1 MADEQTPNTPSTEG
15 AQAPDAVA
23 AKPTSDEPRE
33 ESSPSWWSRMFN
45 RRPAQETPTGD
56 GESAEASSTSER
68 LSLTQEEL
76 ERRVQSETDRREAKR
91 AAEQRAESRKKL
103 RDEDPWAFAEQ
114 ERKAEQEAEQSQGL
128 QSFFANVGTQHDRIA
143 IDPLMEALPLK
154 ERERIMQIEGAGRGL
169 DGRKIVVNEALKALE
184 KHWKAEGEKDAEA
197 KLRRNQAFRKQLLS
211 EARGGVAEPELLPA
225 YDGSAADK
233 TVSDIF
239 RDYYGVGGRHNSAG

>member
-15 AQAPDAVA
+15 AQVPDAVA
-23 AKPTSDEPRE
+23 AEPVSDESRE
-33 ESSPSWWSRMFN
+33 GSSPSWWSRMFN
-45 RRPAQETPTGD
+45 RRPGQETPTGD

-76 ERRVQSETDRREAKR
+76 DRRVQAETDRREAKR

-128 QSFFANVGTQHDRIA
+128 QSFFANVGTHHDRIA
-143 IDPLMEALPLK
+143 IDPLMEALPVK
-154 ERERIMQIEGAGRGL
+154 ERTRIMEIEGAGRGL
-169 DGRKIVVNEALKALE
+169 DGRKLVVTEALKALE
-184 KHWKAEGEKDAEA
+184 HQWKAEGEKVAEA

-211 EARGGVAEPELLPA
+211 EIRGNAAEPELLPA
-225 YDGSAADK
+225 YQGSDADK

-239 RDYYGVGGRHNSAG
+239 RDYYGIGGRHNSAG